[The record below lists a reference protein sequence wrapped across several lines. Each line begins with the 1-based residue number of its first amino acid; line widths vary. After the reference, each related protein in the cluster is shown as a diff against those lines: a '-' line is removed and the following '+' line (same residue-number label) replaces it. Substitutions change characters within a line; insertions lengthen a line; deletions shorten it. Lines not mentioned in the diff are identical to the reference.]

1 MNIVFWILLLAAVVF
16 MYFLLALLFRP
27 IGKFFMR
34 LYKDV
39 ENEIKKEDNK
49 EKEKE

>member
-1 MNIVFWILLLAAVVF
+1 MNIIFWILLLAAVVF
-16 MYFLLALLFRP
+16 LYFLLAFLFRP

-34 LYKDV
+34 LYKDA
-39 ENEIKKEDNK
+39 ENEINKEDK